1 MNTSLFPDI
10 KGYTPVCLC
19 GEGAYGQVWLVKD
32 ILGRMFALK
41 IIYKKALG
49 GDWKREYNGLVTYHQ
64 KVKHHPNLIEIYHIE
79 DKDTFFYYTM
89 ECADNIGN
97 GKEYIPG
104 TLENMVKEF
113 GKINPDRVI
122 SIFSRLLDGVET
134 LHNVGVIHR
143 DIKPDNIIFVDGVPK
158 LSDIGLITSMSQS
171 ISLVG
176 TQPYLPP
183 EIITGKKR
191 LKDYSQVDLYA
202 LGKSI
207 YRAFSGNHPDEFP
220 ELPMDILKDKKCR
233 KLNSLV
239 KNLCHTSPI
248 CRIRDIRA
256 LRVILTDDSKWR
268 YIFKTKA
275 RHWLVYPF
283 HNLITLSVVLGS
295 SNLMNTIIVTMLL
308 LLLLLVSFLVRNN
321 SDSSPVNTIQAKDSK
336 GTNIIVEQ
344 ELKGKDHSGDEL
356 VPLAKKNEYYTADML
371 SDLIVEKN
379 LPTCLPDMNAHPHD
393 GELSGTPRM
402 SKVVFDSKNKNMAE
416 YCVTRFP
423 SILFGNN
430 MIKFKTEGGT
440 AYIKKKL
447 PRQYDLSFK
456 IDFDDFFGM
465 LHIAILANF
474 EVPGVEMSKP
484 VDKSLYSY
492 SFDLFHQKSHFTFFQ
507 AKYQR
512 GGTNKKLRIG
522 CHSQVFKQN
531 PPYRNIRIVMT
542 DKKLRIYIDGELV
555 SSCPALFKGGI
566 LAISTKAKTGVV
578 SLEDIVYRD
587 IRSIPVGDAH
597 NYKHY
602 KLPPRVQKTKTVFVA
617 GVDK

>member
-1 MNTSLFPDI
+1 MNTSPFPDI

-19 GEGAYGQVWLVKD
+19 GEGAYGQVWLVQNVT
-32 ILGRMFALK
+32 GRRFALK

-49 GDWKREYNGLVTYHQ
+49 GDWKREYNGLVIYHQ
-64 KVKHHPNLIEIYHIE
+64 KVERHPNLIEIYHIE
-79 DKDTFFYYTM
+79 DRETFFYYTM
-89 ECADNIGN
+89 ECADNMGK

-113 GKINPDRVI
+113 GRINPDRIVN
-122 SIFSRLLDGVET
+122 IFSQLLDGVET
-134 LHNVGVIHR
+134 LHGAGVIHR
-143 DIKPDNIIFVDGVPK
+143 DIKPDNIIFVNGVPK
-158 LSDIGLITSMSQS
+158 LSDIGLVTSLSKS

-183 EIITGKKR
+183 EVITGKNR

-207 YRAFSGNHPDEFP
+207 YRALSGNHPDEFP
-220 ELPMDILKDKKCR
+220 KLPMDILKDKKCR
-233 KLNSLV
+233 KLNNLV

-248 CRIRDIRA
+248 CRIQDIKA
-256 LRVILTDDSKWR
+256 FRVILTDDSELA

-275 RHWLVYPF
+275 RCWVVYPF
-283 HNLITLSVVLGS
+283 HNLIY
-295 SNLMNTIIVTMLL
+295 SNLMNTTIVALLL
-308 LLLLLVSFLVRNN
+308 LLLLLVSFLVWNN
-321 SDSSPVNTIQAKDSK
+321 SGNSVNTIIKDSK
-336 GTNIIVEQ
+336 DSNTTVEQ
-344 ELKGKDHSGDEL
+344 ELKGENNAGNKL

-402 SKVVFDSKNKNMAE
+402 SKVVFDSNNKNMAQ
-416 YCVTRFP
+416 YCVTKSP

-440 AYIKKKL
+440 VYIKKKL

-465 LHIAILANF
+465 LHVAILANF
-474 EVPGVEMSKP
+474 EVPGIEMSKP

-512 GGTNKKLRIG
+512 GGTNEKLRIG
-522 CHSQVFKQN
+522 CNSQVFKGN
-531 PPYRNIRIVMT
+531 ASYRNIRIVMT
-542 DKKLRIYIDGELV
+542 DKKLRIYIDGELI

-566 LAISTKAKTGVV
+566 LAISTKAKTGIV

-587 IRSIPVGDAH
+587 IRSIPAGDTH
-597 NYKHY
+597 NYEHY
-602 KLPPRVQKTKTVFVA
+602 KLPLRVKKTKTVFVA
-617 GVDK
+617 GIDK